1 VSGWRKKQIAEI
13 IGEDMTMPAG
23 KYYVGDLCYVM
34 HECWDEVCGLFFKGR
49 TDGGCN
55 EGEFNLKDGRR
66 FVSYNTKWGDG
77 GYYDESG
84 NEYSVDAGLI
94 GCICLD
100 DIDFTNDEN
109 NINGGHVIEFRTDF
123 DHGGGRS
130 NLGRNWDG
138 VIRIGHVKIIT
149 D

>member
-1 VSGWRKKQIAEI
+1 MSGWRKKQIDNLN
-13 IGEDMTMPAG
+13 GVDMTMPAG

-55 EGEFNLKDGRR
+55 EGEFVLKDGRR

-77 GYYDESG
+77 GYYDQNG

-94 GCICLD
+94 GCIRVD
-100 DIDFTNDEN
+100 DIDFTHEEN
-109 NINGGHVIEFRTDF
+109 RMDGGEVWEFRTDF
-123 DHGGGRS
+123 NHAGGRS
-130 NLGRNWDG
+130 EQGRDWDG
-138 VIRIGHVKIIT
+138 VIQIGHVSIST